1 MKKYS
6 VPTYFSLFLIGA
18 VALWYFGHHRPA
30 QEILKAEPKKVY
42 RTKLP
47 DTLKLSQRSEESTT
61 RSHTEEKSN
70 SRNSMGSS
78 KQGNITTD
86 LHPESATIE
95 AQRQTALSEK
105 DINASFEQM
114 ESHHDSPTEKKVASE
129 DEKQKMRKAEMDAKR
144 EENLA
149 FLREGKN
156 NLMRMSSEAVH
167 FLSTQSLEEQRNILN
182 ALKTMVYTEIPR
194 LYPGEDTPEEL
205 GDLWNGFLTMLEGA
219 GYTLPEG
226 VDFE

>member
-6 VPTYFSLFLIGA
+6 VPTYFFLFLIGA

-86 LHPESATIE
+86 LH
-95 AQRQTALSEK
+95 RQTALSEK
-105 DINASFEQM
+105 DINASYEQM
-114 ESHHDSPTEKKVASE
+114 KSHHNFPTQKKVASE

-156 NLMRMSSEAVH
+156 NLMRMLSEAAH

-182 ALKTMVYTEIPR
+182 ALKTMVFTETPR

-205 GDLWNGFLTMLEGA
+205 GDLWNDFLTMLEGA